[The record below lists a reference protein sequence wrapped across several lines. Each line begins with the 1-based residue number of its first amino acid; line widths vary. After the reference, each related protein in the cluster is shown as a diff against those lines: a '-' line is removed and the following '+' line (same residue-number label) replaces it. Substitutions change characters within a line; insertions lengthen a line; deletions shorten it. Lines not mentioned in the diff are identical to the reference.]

1 MTPDPCRETGGSLLN
16 NRITSHTVELIG
28 FLGRVNQA
36 LGGTEERLVGY
47 YVAQSMTEQSFTNKV
62 AGSSP
67 AMVTVITL
75 PSDGGHRQVSEH

>member
-1 MTPDPCRETGGSLLN
+1 
-16 NRITSHTVELIG
+16 LIG

-67 AMVTVITL
+67 AMVTVKGWEYLDRAKAFT
-75 PSDGGHRQVSEH
+75 GGFSKLLVMVFSVWYQQQQRGVRCLR